1 MSRQWLARGVVE
13 APAATVFTALL
24 EVGPTAGAR
33 HRPDT
38 LTDAGG
44 VQRYQASIGEPGST
58 ITVEVDPR
66 RHMLAV
72 QGNWWYRGVYTVHE
86 DPVGSRLEYRVHNI
100 ATHLRWAVPLTQRG
114 LPQQMHR
121 DLTRLLHAIGR
132 QLNCAAYLIPDNDH
146 PS

>member
-1 MSRQWLARGVVE
+1 MPHHDRKPGTGPRWLATGVVE
-13 APAATVFTALL
+13 APVGAVFTALL
-24 EVGPTAGAR
+24 AVGP
-33 HRPDT
+33 
-38 LTDAGG
+38 AGG
-44 VQRYQASIGEPGST
+44 ADRSEPRYAP
-58 ITVEVDPR
+58 TVEVDET
-66 RHMLAV
+66 RHTLAV
-72 QGNWWYRGVYTVHE
+72 QGHWWYRGVYTVHE

-121 DLTRLLHAIGR
+121 DLTRLLHTIGR